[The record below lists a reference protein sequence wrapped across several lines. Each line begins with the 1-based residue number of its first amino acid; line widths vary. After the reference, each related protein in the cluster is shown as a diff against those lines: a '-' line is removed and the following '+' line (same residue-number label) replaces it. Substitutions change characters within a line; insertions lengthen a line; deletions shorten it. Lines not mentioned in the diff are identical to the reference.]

1 MSSTFLGLNTAYT
14 GLQAANAALNTTA
27 NNIANA
33 ETVGYSRQQV
43 TTVAADSIRAYTT
56 YGCVG
61 AGVETLSIERVR
73 DNFYDEKY
81 WANNSK
87 LGEYESKQYYMA
99 CIERYFTDDKSIKGF
114 NSIFTEYTEAL
125 QELSKNPNDT
135 TVKQQTLGY
144 AQNVAT
150 YFNDMYTTL
159 QNMQSDVNQEV
170 KVNIDRVNAIAQEV
184 AALNKQINVIEMNSG
199 ATANELRDQ
208 RDVLIDELSMIIDVD
223 IEETA
228 VIDATDTTRETGGT
242 RYRVSIA
249 GQNIVDGNDF
259 RTLICVPRE
268 NYEKVNQTDI
278 DGLYDVY
285 FDMGDE
291 WTNEMYKSKGSEFS
305 LYGANLGGNLA
316 GLIAIRDGNNS
327 ENFAG
332 TVDKNGVDVTNQ
344 TVTVNVTKDYLMDLD
359 KLNLSVNGGVINIAN
374 VEYYYSDWT
383 YTYKED
389 TGECQFTFQL
399 DKGLNGSNQIG
410 ISAATMQ
417 SGAKIGYDI
426 AYQGIPYYMSQ
437 MNEWIRKYASAANA
451 IERDGILDDGTV
463 GTNLY
468 NNLNPFGDTCE
479 YNVSYEKTGV
489 AGNVITVTNKSDSY
503 YLLTAGNITVN
514 KALVQDPSL
523 LTTRSEQYT
532 GADHNDIVK
541 RLINLSSDD
550 NPSTGGMNF
559 RGCSADQFLV
569 CMLGDVALNAERA
582 NNFTNSYTV
591 LKTSIENQRLSVSG
605 VDNDE
610 EAVNLTKYQQQY
622 NMASKMIQVLT
633 EVYDR
638 LILQTGV

>member
-27 NNIANA
+27 NNISNA

-43 TTVAADSIRAYTT
+43 TTKAADPIRSFTT

-87 LGEYESKQYYMA
+87 LGEYESKQYYMS

-114 NSIFTEYTEAL
+114 NTIFGEYNNAL
-125 QELSKNPNDT
+125 QELAKNPNDT

-144 AQNVAT
+144 AQNLAT

-159 QNMQSDVNQEV
+159 QNMQSDVNQEI
-170 KVNIDRVNAIAQEV
+170 KVNVDRINAIAQEV

-199 ATANELRDQ
+199 AMANELRDQ
-208 RDVLIDELSMIIDVD
+208 RDVLIDELSEIIDVD

-228 VIDATDTTRETGGT
+228 VIDSTDTTRDTGGT

-259 RTLICVPRE
+259 RNLTCIPRE
-268 NYEKVNQTDI
+268 NYEGVNQTDI
-278 DGLYDVY
+278 DGLYDIY
-285 FDMGDE
+285 FDMGDD
-291 WTNEMYKSKGSEFS
+291 WTNEMYKAKGSEFNM
-305 LYGANLGGNLA
+305 YGANVGGKLS
-316 GLIAIRDGNNS
+316 GLIAIRDGNNG
-327 ENFAG
+327 ENFTG
-332 TVDKNGVDVTNQ
+332 TVADVDVTNQ
-344 TVTVNVTKDYLMDLD
+344 KVTLDVTKDYLTDLD

-383 YTYKED
+383 YTYDED
-389 TGECQFTFQL
+389 SGECQFTFDL
-399 DKGLNGSNQIG
+399 DRNLNGSNQIG
-410 ISAATMQ
+410 IGAATN
-417 SGAKIGYDI
+417 SSLAKVGESI

-437 MNEWIRKYASAANA
+437 MNEWIRKYASTVNG
-451 IERDGILDDGTV
+451 IQREGILDDGTV
-463 GTNLY
+463 GTDLY
-468 NNLNPFGDTCE
+468 NNLTPFGKTAE
-479 YNVSYEKTGV
+479 YSESYAKTGE
-489 AGNVITVTNKSDSY
+489 AGNVITITNTSDSY

-514 KALVQDPSL
+514 AAMVSNPAL
-523 LTTRSEQYT
+523 LTTRSQQYT
-532 GADHNDIVK
+532 GADDNDIVEK
-541 RLINLSSDD
+541 MIKLSTNDD
-550 NPSTGGMNF
+550 PENGGMNF
-559 RGCSADQFLV
+559 RGCSADQYLV
-569 CMLGDVALNAERA
+569 CILSDVALNAERA
-582 NNFTNSYTV
+582 NNFTDSYTV
-591 LKTSIENQRLSVSG
+591 LKKSIENQRLSVSG

-610 EAVNLTKYQQQY
+610 EAVNLTKFQQQY
-622 NMASKMIQVLT
+622 NLASKMIQVLT